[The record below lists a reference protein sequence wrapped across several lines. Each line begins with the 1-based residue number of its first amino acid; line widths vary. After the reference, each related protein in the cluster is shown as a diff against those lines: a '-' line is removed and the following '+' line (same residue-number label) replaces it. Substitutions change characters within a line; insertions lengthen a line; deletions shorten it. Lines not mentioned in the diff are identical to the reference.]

1 MIDWEVARWPPSVL
15 TGSLS
20 KNEPNGIYVCIVLL
34 ICMTAMSH
42 LRVLRVCI
50 LYEDTMEE
58 EVGVGRYVSV
68 IDRVM
73 FNQHGRT
80 QGLTRQ
86 TNRQADHTTPFTTSP
101 RIMRSL
107 RSIQFVRTVC
117 TASTY
122 SSLDIIIHRRRGTT
136 HYRYSTAEYD
146 TRRSRPKPKEERHK
160 NYKRNKKGR
169 GGGMQ

>member
-58 EVGVGRYVSV
+58 EVGV

-86 TNRQADHTTPFTTSP
+86 TNTQADHTTPLHHFTTHHE
-101 RIMRSL
+101 IIAFNTVRSYCMH
-107 RSIQFVRTVC
+107 SKYC
-117 TASTY
+117 TYTY
-122 SSLDIIIHRRRGTT
+122 SSLDIIISSFIRRLSTT
-136 HYRYSTAEYD
+136 YVPTSYLPLSFIIMYHHSCE
-146 TRRSRPKPKEERHK
+146 
-160 NYKRNKKGR
+160 
-169 GGGMQ
+169 